1 MFTVGEVYSRAA
13 LHEQYGGQPH
23 NRISTPADAEMILLF
38 ANHQFSRNGNG
49 AYTSGWTRYGVF
61 RFVGEGRYGHMSFT
75 RGNRALRDHS
85 RTGKQVHLFV
95 RVDAQ
100 TPDRVRYE
108 GEFVY
113 RGHFYKEAHD
123 QQNNLRRVI
132 VFVLKPLPE
141 ASSVGG

>member
-1 MFTVGEVYSRAA
+1 
-13 LHEQYGGQPH
+13 
-23 NRISTPADAEMILLF
+23 
-38 ANHQFSRNGNG
+38 
-49 AYTSGWTRYGVF
+49 
-61 RFVGEGRYGHMSFT
+61 
-75 RGNRALRDHS
+75 
-85 RTGKQVHLFV
+85 
-95 RVDAQ
+95 
-100 TPDRVRYE
+100 VRYE